1 MPLSAQDRLDLQEL
15 MMRYALAVDVDGAE
29 GDLFDIFSGDA
40 VLDSPLSGRFS
51 GNEGL
56 KAFAKVVVEL
66 RSGRIG
72 RHLIT
77 NIRVQ
82 GEGDRAQLQAYYVH
96 ASTPRDAG
104 AKVQGATVTHTG
116 TYDCSARRQDGR
128 WRLERRTVTVDGR

>member
-1 MPLSAQDRLDLQEL
+1 MPLSAQDRLDIQEL
-15 MMRYALAVDVDGAE
+15 MARYAQAVDVDGAE
-29 GDLFDIFSGDA
+29 GQLFDIFSSDA
-40 VLDSPLSGRFS
+40 VLDSPMSGKFA

-56 KAFAKVVVEL
+56 KAFAKVVAEL

-77 NIRVQ
+77 NIRIQ
-82 GEGDRAQLQAYYVH
+82 GEGDRAQLQACYVH
-96 ASTPRDAG
+96 ASTPRDTA
-104 AKVQGATVTHTG
+104 ATAHGATVTHTG